1 MSQNIVPIGVG
12 DGVTSAFTL
21 PQNYKPSYP
30 IYRYD
35 WQGRQLLYPT
45 ARTEIIPY
53 NVVDTGWG
61 YAGAQTGATYGNDA
75 TGGPDGGPCVYWQE
89 GTSAGYAQLTA
100 PAAIG
105 SIAIGDYR
113 VFVVDFKIVGTVA
126 NNENE
131 IGVFYSTGNS
141 CFGNHN
147 AQINVATGAVLFT
160 QGLISASYVGPV
172 GNGFARFAFI
182 LGPATVAGG
191 DGNFVANPALGA
203 TFIGNGAT
211 QVFMRPDGKVG
222 QTVSSGIANSTSGA
236 LTLTDYTLSG
246 ATVNLAQAPVSGAIL
261 DAQYP
266 DVYDQRVAS
275 RSRRG
280 GDAVAITPS
289 DTFQISTTR
298 GLFVAVGGNIAVTT
312 AAGNTLLM
320 VGVPS
325 GETIPIRVNQV
336 LATGTTATGIIGL
349 Y

>member
-45 ARTEIIPY
+45 PRTNYLPFSESMTFTSGGWVKNAGTEIIT
-53 NVVDTGWG
+53 TGVSDPSG
-61 YAGAQTGATYGNDA
+61 
-75 TGGPDGGPCVYWQE
+75 
-89 GTSAGYAQLTA
+89 GTSAITISGLAAGYQGAFAEYNASLTGTQNGGVWLQ
-100 PAAIG
+100 G
-105 SIAIGDYR
+105 SGTIH
-113 VFVVDFKIVGTVA
+113 VDWNGNGGA
-126 NNENE
+126 NP
-131 IGVFYSTGNS
+131 
-141 CFGNHN
+141 H
-147 AQINVATGAVLFT
+147 INVTLTSTWTFHQPPERTSSGGTYVQFRILSYSGDTATAVSCAFPMMVLDT
-160 QGLISASYVGPV
+160 AIIG
-172 GNGFARFAFI
+172 AFI
-182 LGPATVAGG
+182 PT
-191 DGNFVANPALGA
+191 
-203 TFIGNGAT
+203 
-211 QVFMRPDGKVG
+211 
-222 QTVSSGIANSTSGA
+222 TSA
-236 LTLTDYTLSG
+236 APVTLTDYTLSG
-246 ATVNLAQAPVSGAIL
+246 TTVNLAQAPVSGAIL